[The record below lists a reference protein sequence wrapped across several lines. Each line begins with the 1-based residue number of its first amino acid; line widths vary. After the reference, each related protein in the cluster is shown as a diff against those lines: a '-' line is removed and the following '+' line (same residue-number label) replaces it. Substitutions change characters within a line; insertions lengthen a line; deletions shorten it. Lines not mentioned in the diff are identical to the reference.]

1 MVAGKLM
8 AHMKTK
14 PKQAT
19 IVGVDLSDKKHQ
31 ICVLDKNGEILSER
45 TIPNS
50 YAGLDKLSAD
60 YPEALIAME
69 VGTHSPWISNY
80 LKEKGHKVIVA
91 NARKLRAIYCN
102 ERKSDKRDAQMIAKL
117 ARVDTSLLYP
127 IEHGSVENLENRQRI
142 AMRDTLVKHR
152 VALINSVRFSLK
164 SLGLRLSS
172 PSSAS
177 FVGYARKVLCA
188 HPSKLQLVESMLVVI
203 EAMSNQI
210 KQADRHI
217 KEQMVT
223 ALPESKR
230 LMQIP
235 GVGALSA
242 VSFVLTIDDP
252 WRFKDP
258 RDVAAYLGLVPKRD
272 QSGEIDKQLPISKAG
287 NRQMR
292 TLLVQCAQYIM
303 RSNSPD
309 CDLKRHGERIA
320 ARGGRI
326 AKRKA
331 IIAVARKLSVTMLTI
346 WQRQIEYQPLVA
358 IKANAV

>member
-1 MVAGKLM
+1 
-8 AHMKTK
+8 MKKK

-127 IEHGSVENLENRQRI
+127 IEHGSVENLENRQRL

-177 FVGYARKVLCA
+177 FSSYARKVLCA
-188 HPSKLQLVESMLVVI
+188 QPSKLQLVESMLVVI

-223 ALPESKR
+223 VLPESKR

-331 IIAVARKLSVTMLTI
+331 IVAVARKLSVTMLTI